1 MKNPFTQLFRARNKP
16 GATDSVSSASTFYFG
31 SSAAGKSVTAST
43 AIQMSTVYAC
53 VRVIAETIASLTL
66 DVYQDQGEGSAKAM
80 YHPLYP
86 VLHDE
91 PQQRDDLLCVAGN
104 AACASAAVGQRLL
117 SDHPQQSEPDSR
129 TLSAAAGSYG
139 SGPRQCGYADLYL
152 FHRQRVNLRPEDVLH
167 IPGLGFDR
175 IMGYSP
181 IVHERMPSVWDSPPK
196 NLNKLG
202 STYARDVVC
211 AALPISCRLAS
222 SSCPCPALPYLWP
235 VSRQ

>member
-53 VRVIAETIASLTL
+53 VRVIAETIASLPL
-66 DVYQDQGEGSAKAM
+66 HVYQNQGEGSAKAM

-104 AACASAAVGQRLL
+104 AACASAALGKRLL
-117 SDHPQQSEPDSR
+117 PDHPQRSEPDPR
-129 TLSAAAGSYG
+129 FISAAAGSHGGG
-139 SGPRQCGYADLYL
+139 SGQRGYADLYL
-152 FHRQRVNLRPEDVLH
+152 FHRQRTAGESA
-167 IPGLGFDR
+167 PGG
-175 IMGYSP
+175 
-181 IVHERMPSVWDSPPK
+181 
-196 NLNKLG
+196 
-202 STYARDVVC
+202 C
-211 AALPISCRLAS
+211 AAH
-222 SSCPCPALPYLWP
+222 
-235 VSRQ
+235 SRTGF

>member
-1 MKNPFTQLFRARNKP
+1 
-16 GATDSVSSASTFYFG
+16 
-31 SSAAGKSVTAST
+31 
-43 AIQMSTVYAC
+43 
-53 VRVIAETIASLTL
+53 
-66 DVYQDQGEGSAKAM
+66 M
-80 YHPLYP
+80 YHPCIRFCMTNP
-86 VLHDE
+86 KSE
-91 PQQRDDLLCVAGN
+91 MTSLCVAGN
-104 AACASAAVGQRLL
+104 AALRICCCGATPTVRSSAAV
-117 SDHPQQSEPDSR
+117 EPDS
-129 TLSAAAGSYG
+129 TLSAAAGSYMEVDRDNVG
-139 SGPRQCGYADLYL
+139 TLTAPGPPIPGG
-152 FHRQRVNLRPEDVLH
+152 RQRVNLLPEDVLH

-211 AALPISCRLAS
+211 TALPISCRLAS

>member
-1 MKNPFTQLFRARNKP
+1 MTNPNSEMTSFVLRETLLAHLLLWGNTYCQIIRSSRSQTLGLYPLLPDRMTYTYS
-16 GATDSVSSASTFYFG
+16 TDSG
-31 SSAAGKSVTAST
+31 
-43 AIQMSTVYAC
+43 
-53 VRVIAETIASLTL
+53 
-66 DVYQDQGEGSAKAM
+66 
-80 YHPLYP
+80 
-86 VLHDE
+86 
-91 PQQRDDLLCVAGN
+91 
-104 AACASAAVGQRLL
+104 
-117 SDHPQQSEPDSR
+117 
-129 TLSAAAGSYG
+129 
-139 SGPRQCGYADLYL
+139 
-152 FHRQRVNLRPEDVLH
+152 QRVNLRPEDVLH

-211 AALPISCRLAS
+211 TALPISCRLAS

>member
-1 MKNPFTQLFRARNKP
+1 MKNPFTRLFRARNKP
-16 GATDSVSSASTFYFG
+16 GATDSVSTASTFYFG

-139 SGPRQCGYADLYL
+139 SRPRQCGYADLYL
-152 FHRQRVNLRPEDVLH
+152 FHRQRTAGEFAS
-167 IPGLGFDR
+167 GG
-175 IMGYSP
+175 
-181 IVHERMPSVWDSPPK
+181 
-196 NLNKLG
+196 
-202 STYARDVVC
+202 C
-211 AALPISCRLAS
+211 AAH
-222 SSCPCPALPYLWP
+222 
-235 VSRQ
+235 SRTGF

>member
-1 MKNPFTQLFRARNKP
+1 MKNPFTQLLRARNKP

-86 VLHDE
+86 VLHDV

-117 SDHPQQSEPDSR
+117 SDHPQQSELDSR

-139 SGPRQCGYADLYL
+139 SRPRQCGYADLYL
-152 FHRQRVNLRPEDVLH
+152 FHRQRTAGESA
-167 IPGLGFDR
+167 PGG
-175 IMGYSP
+175 
-181 IVHERMPSVWDSPPK
+181 
-196 NLNKLG
+196 
-202 STYARDVVC
+202 C
-211 AALPISCRLAS
+211 AAH
-222 SSCPCPALPYLWP
+222 
-235 VSRQ
+235 SRTGF